1 VGERKLS
8 KGAAALVLAVVLVG
22 LIAAAAS
29 ARTSSTNKQSAS
41 IQACA
46 LLPDTKSST
55 RYTLFDAPYLK
66 KAFKNANVSAT
77 VVNALGDAQKQKSQA
92 QQCLAQGAKVILLDQ
107 LDPASGKSITDLA
120 VGQGAKV
127 IDYDRLVVG
136 SKASYYVSFNNVT
149 VGKYQGKGLV
159 AGLKA
164 KGTYGKHPVIA
175 ELNGAT
181 TDNNAHLFKSGYDS
195 ILNPLYK
202 KGTFK
207 KATAGDQWTNWDPIK
222 ARQIFDQMLA
232 RNGNKINGVLA
243 ANDGIAGAVVASLKA
258 HGLKKIPLTG
268 QDATP
273 TGAQFILA
281 GWQSGTVY
289 KSVKREAAA
298 AATVAIAIIKGQK
311 VSPAAIAKRFKG
323 VSQKVSG
330 TPSILL
336 TPVWITKKNYK
347 LLFTDGFLK
356 RSQVCIGP
364 YKKYCK

>member
-1 VGERKLS
+1 VGERKLA

-29 ARTSSTNKQSAS
+29 ARTSSTKRQTAS
-41 IQACA
+41 IKACA
-46 LLPDTKSST
+46 LLPDTTSST

-66 KAFKNANVSAT
+66 KAFKAAHVSAQ
-77 VVNALGDAQKQKSQA
+77 VVNAHNDPQKQKSQA

-107 LDPASGKSITDLA
+107 LDPASGASITNLA
-120 VGQGAKV
+120 VSQHAKV

-149 VGKYQGKGLV
+149 VGKYQGRGLV

-164 KGTYGKHPVIA
+164 KKTYGKHPVIA
-175 ELNGAT
+175 ELNGGT
-181 TDNNAHLFKSGYDS
+181 TDNNAHLFKQGYDS
-195 ILNPLYK
+195 ILTPLYNN
-202 KGTFK
+202 GTFK
-207 KATAGDQWTNWDPIK
+207 KATAGDQWTDWNAIK

-232 RNGNKINGVLA
+232 ANGNKIDGVLA

-273 TGAQFILA
+273 TGVQFILA
-281 GWQSGTVY
+281 GWQTGTVY
-289 KSVKREAAA
+289 KSVRKEANAAA
-298 AATVAIAIIKGQK
+298 RTAIAIIKHTK
-311 VSPAAIAKRFKG
+311 VKG
-323 VSQKVSG
+323 VNGKVSG

-336 TPVWITKKNYK
+336 KPVWITKANYK